1 MFVQLF
7 HLCFWLKWLVVVAQ
21 VAPCFSLSLATPL
34 HRIALV
40 VKKQL
45 RLTSGFLGFR
55 CDHNWGLFWETD
67 LFGKGRLRSAG
78 TLRPAGRAVS
88 LLNRGLCSRFAA
100 QPRDEFS
107 GRWRA

>member
-67 LFGKGRLRSAG
+67 LLAAVCGNASSRWTRCVVAE
-78 TLRPAGRAVS
+78 PRAV
-88 LLNRGLCSRFAA
+88 LAIRGAA
-100 QPRDEFS
+100 A
-107 GRWRA
+107 G